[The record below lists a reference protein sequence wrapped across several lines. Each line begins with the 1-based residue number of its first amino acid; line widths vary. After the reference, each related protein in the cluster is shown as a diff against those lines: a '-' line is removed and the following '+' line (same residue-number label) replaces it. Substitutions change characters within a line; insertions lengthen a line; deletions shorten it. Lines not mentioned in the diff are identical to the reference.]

1 MAQVKYSVN
10 LSAADFTFSFSF
22 KGPSVVIPGPDQNYF
37 QATAGWSGDTPQRG
51 TNIPQMMYCENT
63 VPTAEGYRSVAYKF
77 FIEPAVP
84 TQRFVRFFPLFE
96 GTGNSALVGLTADRK
111 LWVLRAS
118 TGGEW
123 VETSFVNWVDDP
135 AGAGSGYPVLPA
147 WTEPGQVTTTTYANA
162 FGTICIQ
169 GVGIL
174 GLNDTVHK
182 WLQFPIE
189 GIDPTL
195 INGVCSSS
203 GYFIAWDDTRVYWS
217 STEAPY
223 DFTPSLITGAG
234 SAGIDGLKGKI
245 KLCKEIGGGF
255 IIYSDVS
262 IISAAYSSNQAIP
275 WIFDVLAG
283 GAGIRKA
290 EAVSADIN
298 SQIHFAWTTGGLM
311 AIELHQVKPMF
322 PQLTDFIASGISDKT
337 TSLTAYPTIDYLDEY
352 KEVYAAVISSRYL
365 CISFGTISAPLPNE
379 YPIPHLTQSFLY
391 DLQLK
396 RWGKLNV
403 DHVQI
408 FEAPFVAKQ
417 PVFF

>member
-1 MAQVKYSVN
+1 MAQIKYSVN
-10 LSAADFTFSFSF
+10 LSAADFTFSFYY
-22 KGPSVVIPGPDQNYF
+22 KGPSVIIPGPDQNYF
-37 QATAGWSGDTPQRG
+37 QGTAGWAGDSPQRG
-51 TNIPQMMYCENT
+51 INIPQMMYCENT

-77 FIEPAVP
+77 FVEPATP
-84 TQRFVRFFPLFE
+84 IQRFVRFFPIFE
-96 GTGNSALVGLTADRK
+96 GSSGDSALVGLTADRK
-111 LWVLRAS
+111 LFICRDNTEGKWVQATLVTWES
-118 TGGEW
+118 QTGE
-123 VETSFVNWVDDP
+123 SYP
-135 AGAGSGYPVLPA
+135 AFPA
-147 WTEPGQVTTTTYANA
+147 WDEPGQITSTSYAN
-162 FGTICIQ
+162 FLGVICIQ
-169 GVGIL
+169 GVGVF
-174 GLNDTVHK
+174 GLDATTSNL
-182 WLQFPIE
+182 LQFPII

-245 KLCKEIGGGF
+245 RLCKEIGGGF

-283 GAGIRKA
+283 GAGVRKG

-311 AIELHQVKPMF
+311 GVELNQVKPMF
-322 PQLTDFIASGISDKT
+322 PQLTDFIASGISDHSPAT
-337 TSLTAYPTIDYLDEY
+337 DSYPTIDYLDEY

-365 CISFGTISAPLPNE
+365 CVSFGTLSAPLSNE
-379 YPIPHLTQSFLY
+379 YPIPALTQSFLY

-396 RWGKLNV
+396 RWGKLNI

-408 FEAPFVAKQ
+408 FEAPFVAKEA
-417 PVFF
+417 VFF